1 MTRVARA
8 LAADDLAADP
18 GGRPVILVVED
29 DEPMR
34 QMIAAVLEP
43 LEATVIVSKNAQHAM
58 EIIERQEVAVVLT
71 DLRMPQADGIDV
83 LNFSRQRNPLTQVVL
98 ITGHATVESAID
110 ALKQGA
116 FDYLRKPFEP
126 ADLRREIGKALEYF
140 LLNRENVGL
149 QDFAP
154 NISNDDLVG
163 KSPAINTVNRLIGIA
178 AAYECCV
185 LITGESGT
193 GKEIV
198 CRRIHTQSE
207 RKAQPFIA
215 INCAAIPENLIESEL
230 FGYQR
235 GAFTGAEQA
244 KIGLF
249 EAAAG
254 GTLFFDE
261 INNTSLSFQAK
272 LLRVLQDGMFYR
284 VGETK
289 PRYVDVRLLAA
300 SNKPLN
306 ELVTKGS
313 FRMDLYYRL
322 KVIEIDIPPLRERS
336 SDIPLLV
343 NYFIARHSARLKKAV
358 RGISTKAL
366 NMLVRHDWPGNG
378 RELENVVQRMIIF
391 TSTDTLDVDVVPQE
405 LSDAKEQRM
414 RSNDYVWPQSLEEV
428 EMTVIAKTLQENHG
442 NRAVTAEILGI
453 DKSTLWRK
461 IKHYQIE

>member
-1 MTRVARA
+1 MSRTANAQVVSPM
-8 LAADDLAADP
+8 P
-18 GGRPVILVVED
+18 GAGRRPVILVVED

-43 LEATVIVSKNAQHAM
+43 LEATVLVSKNAQHAM
-58 EIIERQEVAVVLT
+58 EIIEKQEVAVVLT
-71 DLRMPQADGIDV
+71 DLRMPQADGIEI
-83 LNFSRQRNPLTQVVL
+83 LNFSRRRNPLTQVVL

-110 ALKQGA
+110 ALKSGA

-126 ADLRREIGKALEYF
+126 ADLRRKIGNAIEYF

-149 QDFAP
+149 RDFSP
-154 NISNDDLVG
+154 TGSSDDLVG

-198 CRRIHTQSE
+198 SRRIHAESE
-207 RKAQPFIA
+207 RQDKPFIA

-249 EAAAG
+249 EAAGG

-261 INNTSLSFQAK
+261 INNTSLAFQAK
-272 LLRVLQDGMFYR
+272 LLRVLQDGMFFR

-300 SNKPLN
+300 SNKPFN
-306 ELVTKGS
+306 ELVANGS

-322 KVIEIDIPPLRERS
+322 KLIEIDIPPLRERV

-343 NYFIARHSARLKKAV
+343 NYFITRHSARLKKRV

-366 NMLVRHDWPGNG
+366 NLLVRHDWPGNG
-378 RELENVVQRMIIF
+378 RELENVIQRMIIF
-391 TSTDTLDVDVVPQE
+391 TSTDLLDVNVVPAD
-405 LSDAKEQRM
+405 LADIKEPRI
-414 RSNDYVWPQSLEEV
+414 RNADYIWPQSLEEV
-428 EMTVIAKTLQENHG
+428 EMSVIAKTLQENNG
-442 NRAVTAEILGI
+442 NRALTAEILGI

-461 IKHYQIE
+461 IKLYKIE

>member
-1 MTRVARA
+1 MSTTAN
-8 LAADDLAADP
+8 P
-18 GGRPVILVVED
+18 GIRDGGSENSRKWPVILVVED

-43 LEATVIVSKNAQHAM
+43 LEATVLVSKDVQQAM
-58 EIIERQEVAVVLT
+58 EIIETQEVAVVLT
-71 DLRMPQADGIDV
+71 DLRMPHADGIEM
-83 LNFSRQRNPLTQVVL
+83 LNFSRQRNPLTQVVV
-98 ITGHATVESAID
+98 ITGYATVESAVD

-126 ADLRREIGKALEYF
+126 ADLRREIGNALEYF
-140 LLNRENVGL
+140 LLNRENIGL
-149 QDFAP
+149 RDFSP
-154 NISNDDLVG
+154 VFGNDDLVG
-163 KSPAINTVNRLIGIA
+163 NSATIMTVNRLIEVA
-178 AAYECCV
+178 APYDCCV

-198 CRRIHTQSE
+198 SRRIHALSE
-207 RKAQPFIA
+207 RKNSPFLA
-215 INCAAIPENLIESEL
+215 VNCAAIPENLIESEL

-235 GAFTGAEQA
+235 GAFTGAEQS

-289 PRYVDVRLLAA
+289 PRYVDVRLVAA
-300 SNKPLN
+300 SNKSLKA
-306 ELVTKGS
+306 LVADGS

-322 KVIEIDIPPLRERS
+322 KLIEIDIPPLRERL

-343 NYFIARHSARLKKAV
+343 NYFIARHAARLKKPV
-358 RGISTKAL
+358 KGIATKAL
-366 NMLVRHDWPGNG
+366 NLLVQHDWPGNG
-378 RELENVVQRMIIF
+378 RELENVIQRMIIF
-391 TSTDTLDVDVVPQE
+391 TSTELLDVDVVPPE
-405 LSDAKEQRM
+405 LSDFKEPRV
-414 RSNDYVWPQSLEEV
+414 RTAEDVWPQSLEEV
-428 EMTVIAKTLQENHG
+428 EMTVITRTLQMNNG
-442 NRAVTAEILGI
+442 NRALTAEILGI

-461 IKHYQIE
+461 IKQYKLE